1 MLNSTTREDTVE
13 FPGASGT
20 RGTTQPMA
28 TLARAVPLPPTR
40 RPEQIEPSYHLT
52 RWPLLN
58 STLEVAERVTNGK
71 AGFLQRLVSYLM
83 VGGFAALVNL
93 TCFYLMYDVVKLPLN
108 DAYPLQHLARYVI
121 AFLTATEVSILANFI
136 PNDRITFSHLPGHSR
151 SWLTRCFRF
160 HITCIAGTLLTLA
173 ISFSL
178 HLVHI
183 PAIGAQA
190 IALIL
195 VTAFNFTLHHVFTYR
210 HLTPVEVL

>member
-1 MLNSTTREDTVE
+1 MLNSTTREGTVE
-13 FPGASGT
+13 FPEAGGM

-28 TLARAVPLPPTR
+28 TLARPVPLPV
-40 RPEQIEPSYHLT
+40 QVEPSYHLT

-71 AGFLQRLVSYLM
+71 AGFLQRLATYLM

-93 TCFYLMYDVVKLPLN
+93 TTFYLMYDVVKLPLN
-108 DAYPLQHLARYVI
+108 DAHPFQHLARYVI

-195 VTAFNFTLHHVFTYR
+195 VTAFNFTFHHLFTYR
-210 HLTPVEVL
+210 RLKPVEVL